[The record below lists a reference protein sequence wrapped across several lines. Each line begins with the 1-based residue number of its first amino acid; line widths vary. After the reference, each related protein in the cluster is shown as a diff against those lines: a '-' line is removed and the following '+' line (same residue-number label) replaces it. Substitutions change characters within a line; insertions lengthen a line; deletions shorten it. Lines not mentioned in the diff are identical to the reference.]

1 MNLKL
6 KGANVYVAGTFKKR
20 DLFVTNDCIYSIGS
34 RNEVC
39 VLEFNHGEI
48 IEKKIDSFNNIS
60 ARVIDLDNSFILPS
74 FCDVHVHF
82 REPGYE
88 YKETIK
94 TGSQASARG
103 GYTTVCTMP
112 NLIPAPVDKKTLDV
126 QLEAIKKDAVINV
139 IPYGA
144 ITANQSG
151 RGELSR
157 MREMADYVVAYT
169 DDGLGVQTKDLMK
182 VAMHEAKSLGKIIVA
197 HCEDEEILARGDVR
211 KSEWKQIERDVML
224 SEETGCPYHVCHVST
239 KESVEIIREARKSNI
254 DVTCETAP
262 HYLILNDEKVDY
274 TSGSYK
280 MNPPIKT
287 ELDRKALIEGINDG
301 TIGIIATD
309 HAPHSKAE
317 KARGFEGSLN
327 GIVGLETAFSTLYSN
342 LVLKEEISFE
352 TLIKCMAVN
361 PRKRFDI
368 KESGLAVVNLN
379 EEYLINSE
387 DFLSKGRSTPFD
399 KKMVK
404 GEVIMTILDGEVV
417 YEKR

>member
-6 KGANVYVAGTFKKR
+6 KDANVYIAGTFKKR

-34 RNEVC
+34 ENETY
-39 VLEFNHGEI
+39 VLEFNRGEI
-48 IEKKIDSFNNIS
+48 NEIKIDSFNNIS

-94 TGSQASARG
+94 TGSQAAARG

-126 QLEAIKKDAVINV
+126 QLEVIKKDALINV

-151 RGELSR
+151 RGELSK
-157 MREMADYVVAYT
+157 MREMADFVVAYT

-182 VAMHEAKSLGKIIVA
+182 VAMNEAKILGKIIVA

-224 SEETGCPYHVCHVST
+224 SEETGCPYHVCHIST
-239 KESVEIIREARKSNI
+239 KESVEIIREARKSKI

-262 HYLILNDEKVDY
+262 HYLMLNDKQVDY
-274 TSGSYK
+274 NSGSYK

-301 TIGIIATD
+301 TIGTIATD
-309 HAPHSKAE
+309 HAPHSEAE

-327 GIVGLETAFSTLYSN
+327 GIVGLETAFSTLYTN

-379 EEYLINSE
+379 EEYLISSE
-387 DFLSKGRSTPFD
+387 NFLSKGRSTPFD

-404 GEVIMTILDGEVV
+404 GEVIMTILNGEVV

>member
-34 RNEVC
+34 GNEVC

-262 HYLILNDEKVDY
+262 HYLMLNDEKVDY

-352 TLIKCMAVN
+352 TLIKCMAAN

-368 KESGLAVVNLN
+368 KESGLAVV
-379 EEYLINSE
+379 
-387 DFLSKGRSTPFD
+387 
-399 KKMVK
+399 
-404 GEVIMTILDGEVV
+404 ILM
-417 YEKR
+417 KNI

>member
-1 MNLKL
+1 
-6 KGANVYVAGTFKKR
+6 
-20 DLFVTNDCIYSIGS
+20 
-34 RNEVC
+34 
-39 VLEFNHGEI
+39 
-48 IEKKIDSFNNIS
+48 
-60 ARVIDLDNSFILPS
+60 
-74 FCDVHVHF
+74 
-82 REPGYE
+82 
-88 YKETIK
+88 
-94 TGSQASARG
+94 
-103 GYTTVCTMP
+103 
-112 NLIPAPVDKKTLDV
+112 
-126 QLEAIKKDAVINV
+126 
-139 IPYGA
+139 
-144 ITANQSG
+144 
-151 RGELSR
+151 
-157 MREMADYVVAYT
+157 
-169 DDGLGVQTKDLMK
+169 
-182 VAMHEAKSLGKIIVA
+182 
-197 HCEDEEILARGDVR
+197 
-211 KSEWKQIERDVML
+211 
-224 SEETGCPYHVCHVST
+224 
-239 KESVEIIREARKSNI
+239 
-254 DVTCETAP
+254 
-262 HYLILNDEKVDY
+262 
-274 TSGSYK
+274 